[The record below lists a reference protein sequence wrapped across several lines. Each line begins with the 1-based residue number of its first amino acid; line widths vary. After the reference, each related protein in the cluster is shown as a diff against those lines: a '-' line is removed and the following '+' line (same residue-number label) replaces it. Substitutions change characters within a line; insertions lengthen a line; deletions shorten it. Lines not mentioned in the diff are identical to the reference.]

1 VPFIIKTEL
10 ETHTERERE
19 RERERDCY
27 GMNRGTVCPCMV
39 RVLKLSQ
46 TEEDDV
52 SHSLTVT

>member
-39 RVLKLSQ
+39 GVLKLSQ